1 MQTILLWGSLLACGS
16 PDGEGPDSPDGDGP
30 AQLDPVVLTDEYPD
44 YTPAGDAVY
53 IRYDDVPNMVRA
65 TPAGVEALDL
75 GARVP
80 LWAEA
85 TPDGR
90 FLLVLTSSAA
100 GVEHVLVEDGAIV
113 MAFEDQENN
122 RVAASPDGR
131 HLALWFDGTQ
141 DPHTE
146 LLVDVGQVTVV
157 DTELGVATRVATDLV
172 PRSVSLAQG
181 TALVVGTRGA
191 LSIDLL
197 TQTVGET
204 YDFEGEGIANGAWG
218 YWGVISA
225 DEAYGFVSGEPD
237 EMDATV
243 VRLGL
248 AARSVLPIEA
258 PVDEEDERIG
268 NEKTPWLFR
277 VGGSLF
283 AHIDNIGL
291 TTLDPETLAFS
302 LVNAGVE
309 FSMLQVQ
316 ADRAVLYGGDGT
328 HLLWTDP
335 VSLHSDGVDSG
346 QNRIWFGDD
355 HAVLQRYEGETWHAK
370 VLDLA
375 TGDTWL
381 QPLQDVPEWAALMTV
396 GGNPMA
402 LMAIDGVD
410 TYGLLPLVEGSSLG
424 SIGTE
429 RFLFGAMAN
438 GEAFYVTDRD
448 EAGFIAFVDPV
459 SFEQTEHR
467 DFTALDLLRAP

>member
-1 MQTILLWGSLLACGS
+1 MQTILLWGSLLACVA
-16 PDGEGPDSPDGDGP
+16 PDGEGPDSPDGEGP
-30 AQLDPVVLTDEYPD
+30 GEPDTLVLTDEYPD

-90 FLLVLTSSAA
+90 FLLVLTSSAT

-113 MAFEDQENN
+113 MAFADQENN

-131 HLALWFDGTQ
+131 HLVLWFDGTL

-146 LLVDVGQVTVV
+146 LLVDVGQVTLV
-157 DTELGVATRVATDLV
+157 DTELGVATRVATGLV
-172 PRSVSLAQG
+172 PKSVSVAHER
-181 TALVVGTRGA
+181 ALVVGTRGA
-191 LSIDLL
+191 LSLDLL
-197 TQTVGET
+197 TQSAGEA
-204 YDFEGEGIANGAWG
+204 YDFDAEGVASGAWG

-225 DEAYGFVSGEPD
+225 DEAYGFVSGAPD

-248 AARSVLPIEA
+248 AARSVLPTKA
-258 PVDEEDERIG
+258 PVSEEDERIG
-268 NEKTPWLFR
+268 NEQTPWLFR
-277 VGGSLF
+277 VGDSLF

-291 TTLDPETLAFS
+291 TTFDPETLAFS
-302 LVNAGVE
+302 LVNARVE
-309 FSMLQVQ
+309 FSMMEVQ

-335 VSLHSDGVDSG
+335 VALHTDGVDSG

-355 HAVLQRYEGETWHAK
+355 HAVLQRYEGEAWHAK

-381 QPLQDVPEWAALMTV
+381 QPLQDVLDWAALMTV
-396 GGNPMA
+396 GGSPMA
-402 LMAIDGVD
+402 LVAIDGVE
-410 TYGLLPLVEGSSLG
+410 TYGLMTLVEGASLS

-438 GEAFYVTDRD
+438 SEAFYVTDRD

-467 DFTALDLLRAP
+467 DFTALDLLREP